1 MRPVKLEIA
10 GFTAFREMSI
20 VDFTRLD
27 LFAITGPTGAGKTSL
42 LDAITYALYGKTAR
56 LSKAGKELVS
66 QGATA
71 MSVVFEFSVGA
82 RSYRVARAIRG
93 ANSTVRLE
101 TLENGTWKP
110 GAGRITDA
118 NAEIEKLI
126 GLDFGGFTKTVI
138 LPQGQFDVF
147 LRGDPKERRAVLA
160 ELLDVKIYGQMAASA
175 NSKSKDAQIRVE
187 ERERGIDLQATEEA
201 KTEAEASLSALRERH
216 READGRG
223 AVLRKALPQALELR
237 EQTRALH
244 DNEAR
249 RETASANAAR
259 LRETIAGTLTALE
272 TENQHIAEWTAQLAS
287 IAYDSAEHLRV
298 SALLPKTRQ
307 LEQIRT
313 ELSAEQSRLAKSG
326 NQLASAEKKVEEA
339 GAALATAD
347 GALQQAESSANE
359 SERTLAALRE
369 QFGSADKIRLLLD
382 EIARVESELPAS
394 VREEEELR
402 QLESRAGTLDAEIG
416 AAAIQVEQADA
427 ALEQL
432 NAVHAGASLRLGL
445 KKGEACPVC
454 EQTVQEPP
462 APPASTQAKLKGA
475 KLARDRA
482 AQKLNGLEIES
493 AQLPDRIARMKQSL
507 TARKQRIA
515 SLESR
520 LPAGGLDAA
529 KAALL
534 AAIEQSAHAERAAL
548 GSRKQLEHA
557 RAGQA
562 RAESAAQQARHA
574 RELVEADIRR
584 SAQRVAALDQQW
596 ESLSAELGDRT
607 DAAAMAALLSALEQ
621 ALEQRNTIE
630 ARLRQHEDRRQRAE
644 RDAESK
650 RQELAALEASLAA
663 LGEAIERLT
672 ADIARLESSL
682 REAVAESDAS
692 RIEALEQA
700 NRRELD
706 SLNLEIQRTELSI
719 AGLVTRIERNAKLRE
734 EVEALREDASIYHD
748 LGVWLNAGNFQQYLL
763 KSAYTILTKE
773 GSRHLSQL
781 SGGRYEFVYEDDE
794 FAVMDH
800 ANADDTRSVRTLSG
814 GESFLASL
822 SLALALAESITQLSG
837 ARGAVNLESLF
848 LDEGFSTLDPETL
861 GKVADALEV
870 LHGGHRMVG
879 IITHV
884 ASLAEQMPARIEI
897 LKGAGGSRILQDT
910 GLELA
915 ATATP

>member
-10 GFTAFREMSI
+10 GFTAFRDKST

-56 LSKAGKELVS
+56 LNKAGKELVS

-71 MSVVFEFSVGA
+71 MSVVFEFQVGA

-93 ANSTVRLE
+93 ATATVRLE
-101 TLENGTWKP
+101 TLESGVWKP

-160 ELLDVKIYGQMAASA
+160 ELLDVKIYGQMASSA

-187 ERERGIDLQATEEA
+187 ERERGIDADATEEA
-201 KTEAEASLSALRERH
+201 KAEAEVSLAGLRERH
-216 READGRG
+216 RVADAHG
-223 AVLRKALPQALELR
+223 AVLRKALPKALALCEL
-237 EQTRALH
+237 TRALR
-244 DNEAR
+244 DNESR
-249 RETASANAAR
+249 RETVSTNAAR
-259 LRETIAGTLTALE
+259 LRETIEGTLSALE
-272 TENQHIAEWTAQLAS
+272 TEKKRVAELTAQLGS

-298 SALLPKTRQ
+298 SALLPRARQ
-307 LEQIRT
+307 LEQIRA
-313 ELSAEQSRLAKSG
+313 ELSAEQSRWMKSG
-326 NQLASAEKKVEEA
+326 NQLAAAEKKVEEA
-339 GAALATAD
+339 EGVLVEVT
-347 GALQQAESSANE
+347 GRLEQSESVANE
-359 SERTLAALRE
+359 AEGTLSALRE

-382 EIARVESELPAS
+382 EIARVESGIPA
-394 VREEEELR
+394 VAREAEEIR
-402 QLESRAGTLDAEIG
+402 QLESRASVLDADIG
-416 AAAIQVEQADA
+416 AAAIQLEQADA
-427 ALEQL
+427 ALDHL
-432 NAVHAGASLRLGL
+432 NAVHSGAALRLGL

-462 APPASTQAKLKGA
+462 AAPASTQAKLKGA

-493 AQLPDRIARMKQSL
+493 AQLPDRIARLKQSL
-507 TARKQRIA
+507 ASRNEQIT
-515 SLESR
+515 SLENR

-529 KAALL
+529 KPALRT
-534 AAIEQSAHAERAAL
+534 AVEQSTKAERIAL
-548 GSRKQLEHA
+548 DSRKQLEEA
-557 RAGQA
+557 RARQA
-562 RAESAAQQARHA
+562 RAEAEAQHARHG
-574 RELVEADIRR
+574 REMVEADIRR
-584 SAQRVAALDQQW
+584 SAQRVAALDQQR
-596 ESLSAELGDRT
+596 ESLAGELGDRT
-607 DAAAMAALLSALEQ
+607 DAAAIAVGLASLESALQ
-621 ALEQRNTIE
+621 QRNAIE
-630 ARLRQHEDRRQRAE
+630 AQLRQGEDRRQRAE

-650 RQELAALEASLAA
+650 RQELGALEASLSA
-663 LGEAIERLT
+663 LDGDIRRLAGET
-672 ADIARLESSL
+672 ANLAREL
-682 REAVAESDAS
+682 REAVGESDAS
-692 RIEALEQA
+692 RIEALEQT

-706 SLNLEIQRTELSI
+706 SLNLEIQRTELAI
-719 AGLVTRIERNAKLRE
+719 AGLVARIERNAKLRE
-734 EVEALREDASIYHD
+734 EVEALRADASIYHD
-748 LGVWLNAGNFQQYLL
+748 LGVWLNAANFQQYLL
-763 KSAYTILTKE
+763 KSAYSILTKE

-915 ATATP
+915 VTAAM

>member
-1 MRPVKLEIA
+1 MRPVRLEIS
-10 GFTAFREMSI
+10 GFTAFREKSV

-71 MSVVFEFSVGA
+71 MSVIFEFQVGA

-93 ANSTVRLE
+93 MTATVRFE
-101 TLENGTWKP
+101 TLDNGTWKP
-110 GAGRITDA
+110 GTGRITDT

-187 ERERGIDLQATEEA
+187 ERERGVDVEATEEA
-201 KTEAEASLSALRERH
+201 KAQAEASLAGLRERH
-216 READGRG
+216 RVTDARG
-223 AVLRKALPQALELR
+223 ALLRKALPQALALR
-237 EQTRALH
+237 EQTRALR

-249 RETASANAAR
+249 REAASANAAR
-259 LRETIAGTLTALE
+259 LLEKIASTLSELE
-272 TENQHIAEWTAQLAS
+272 SEKQRIAECREQLAS
-287 IAYDSAEHLRV
+287 ITYDQAEHLRV
-298 SALLPKTRQ
+298 TALLPKARQ

-313 ELSAEQSRLAKSG
+313 ELSAEQSRWMKSG
-326 NQLASAEKKVEEA
+326 NQLAAAEKKVEEA
-339 GAALATAD
+339 ETALAEAS
-347 GALQQAESSANE
+347 GQFQQAEAAA
-359 SERTLAALRE
+359 SETEQALSALRE

-382 EIARVESELPAS
+382 EITRVESELPAAA
-394 VREEEELR
+394 REAEELQ
-402 QLESRAGTLDAEIG
+402 QLESRAGGLDAEIG
-416 AAAIQVEQADA
+416 AAAIQLEQADA
-427 ALEQL
+427 ALDHV
-432 NAVHAGASLRLGL
+432 NAVHSGASLRLGL

-454 EQTVQEPP
+454 EQTVHEPP
-462 APPASTQAKLKGA
+462 AAPASTQAKLKGA

-482 AQKLNGLEIES
+482 AQKLNSLELES
-493 AQLPDRIARMKQSL
+493 AQLPDRIARLKQSA
-507 TARKQRIA
+507 TARRQRIT

-520 LPAGGLDAA
+520 LPSGGFAAA
-529 KAALL
+529 KPALH
-534 AAIEQSAHAERAAL
+534 AAIEQSSKAERTAL
-548 GSRKQLEHA
+548 DSRKRLDEA
-557 RAGQA
+557 RARHA
-562 RAESAAQQARHA
+562 RAESAAQQARHG
-574 RELVEADIRR
+574 REMVEADIRR
-584 SAQRVAALDQQW
+584 SAQRVATLDQQR
-596 ESLSAELGDRT
+596 EALAADLGDRT
-607 DAAAMAALLSALEQ
+607 DTAAIASLLSTLDKALG
-621 ALEQRNTIE
+621 QRSEIE
-630 ARLRQHEDRRQRAE
+630 ARLREHEDRKQRAE

-650 RQELAALEASLAA
+650 RQELAALESSLKA
-663 LGEAIERLT
+663 LDEDIKRLVKET
-672 ADIARLESSL
+672 AHLESAL
-682 REAVAESDAS
+682 RESVAESDAT
-692 RIEALEQA
+692 RIEALEHT

-706 SLNLEIQRTELSI
+706 SLNLEIQRTEIAI
-719 AGLVTRIERNAKLRE
+719 AGLATRIERNAKLRE
-734 EVEALREDASIYHD
+734 EVEVLRADASIYHD
-748 LGVWLNAGNFQQYLL
+748 LGVWLNAANFQQYLL

-897 LKGAGGSRILQDT
+897 LKGAGGSRILQDS
-910 GLELA
+910 GQELT
-915 ATATP
+915 ATATV